1 MLFNSGIFALF
12 LAAFLPLYFFS
23 RRHVTAR
30 NLLLIASSYV
40 FYGWWDPRFLIL
52 VAISTS
58 VDYLAALGA
67 AGKEVRPIDQL
78 KGAAFLVL
86 VTIGSLACAAA
97 KGWWLAA
104 PVAIGM

>member
-12 LAAFLPLYFFS
+12 FAAFFPLYFLS

-30 NLLLIASSYV
+30 NVLLIVSSYV

-58 VDYLAALGA
+58 VDYLAAPGCSRQ
-67 AGKEVRPIDQL
+67 G
-78 KGAAFLVL
+78 
-86 VTIGSLACAAA
+86 GSRQSTC
-97 KGWWLAA
+97 
-104 PVAIGM
+104 

>member
-12 LAAFLPLYFFS
+12 FAAFLPLYFIC
-23 RRHVTAR
+23 RRHIAAR
-30 NLLLIASSYV
+30 NLLLIGASYV

-67 AGKEVRPIDQL
+67 AGKTFRPIDFL
-78 KGAAFLVL
+78 KSAGFLAA
-86 VTIGSLACAAA
+86 VTIASLASATPGNA
-97 KGWWLAA
+97 WLA
-104 PVAIGM
+104 

>member
-12 LAAFLPLYFFS
+12 LAAFLPLYVLS
-23 RRHVTAR
+23 RRHVAAR
-30 NLLLIASSYV
+30 NLLLIVSSYV

-67 AGKEVRPIDQL
+67 AGKEVRAVDQL
-78 KGAAFLVL
+78 KSAAFLVL
-86 VTIGSLACAAA
+86 VTLASLACATS
-97 KGWWLAA
+97 KDWWL
-104 PVAIGM
+104 P